1 MEIDPRKNGI
11 HSLAEALRAFKKLHK
26 DPNDIFALKD
36 SILRT
41 HHALETLF
49 KHILYQINPV
59 LLVGE
64 KIKVKDVIEG
74 YNKWFKGDVATPLD
88 ELWTVTLKDAIKR
101 LREFNLLKGLD
112 EREFEEFLKAIDE
125 LTQYRNRLQH
135 LGLKADP
142 DRIGRILGIVIPR
155 AIEALEETYSYILQ
169 FGLPSKFGFLP
180 STTFPPKS
188 AAIMEDLCKILPE
201 ARDIIELL
209 RYNYDSLIREAIQFF
224 KGRTFNNQT
233 LKLKIVDHGKVGAPP
248 YMPNLMAEGFLNF
261 NLDAHDLIG
270 LRPESEVS
278 YKAEI
283 RISQP
288 NFKEDK
294 GFPNHG
300 IAEGSLEFEAYIK
313 VDKAKGT
320 LILPNAEEKIA
331 VLRDLTAII
340 EAKLDYKAEA
350 LMTDWHYDCMK
361 ILQAKGKLN
370 VNLTSVP
377 KGYKSEEI
385 KLVGRY
391 QSNLNEKNAPF
402 RLHAFLEPDG
412 SLKKG
417 PLHLEWI
424 VNTKGDVEFIC
435 REEEMV

>member
-11 HSLAEALRAFKKLHK
+11 HSLAEALRAFKKFHEDSK
-26 DPNDIFALKD
+26 DVYALKD

-49 KHILYQINPV
+49 KHILFQINPV
-59 LLVGE
+59 LLVSE
-64 KIKVKDVIEG
+64 KIEVKKVIDG
-74 YNKWFKGDVATPLD
+74 YNKWFKGEIATPLD
-88 ELWTVTLKDAIKR
+88 ELWTVTLEGAIKR
-101 LREFNLLKGLD
+101 LQDLGLLKGFD
-112 EREFEEFLKAIDE
+112 DSEYDVFFKAINE
-125 LTQYRNRLQH
+125 LTHYRNKLQH

-155 AIEALEETYSYILQ
+155 AIKILEETYSYILQ
-169 FGLPSKFGFLP
+169 LRISLPSKFGFLP
-180 STTFPPKS
+180 STTFSLKS

-201 ARDIIELL
+201 ARSIVELL

-224 KGRTFNNQT
+224 KGHTFNDQT
-233 LKLKIVDHGKVGAPP
+233 LKLKIIDHGKVGALP
-248 YMPNLMAEGFLNF
+248 YMPNLTAEGFLNL
-261 NLDAHDLIG
+261 NLDVHDLIG
-270 LRPESEVS
+270 LRPESEAP
-278 YKAEI
+278 YRAEI

-313 VDKAKGT
+313 VDKAKGS

-331 VLRDLTAII
+331 VLRDLTVII
-340 EAKLDYKAEA
+340 KAKLDYKAEA

-361 ILQAKGKLN
+361 ILQAKGELN

-385 KLVGRY
+385 EVVGRY

-412 SLKKG
+412 SLKEG
-417 PLHLEWI
+417 PRHLEWI
-424 VNTKGDVEFIC
+424 VNAKGDLKFI
-435 REEEMV
+435 